1 MAISGT
7 IDRSIQIQNDINN
20 HKWILSGVYEEQTGI
35 FFFREGEEA
44 LVQQHFKLMN
54 LNRL

>member
-20 HKWILSGVYEEQTGI
+20 HKWILSGVYEE
-35 FFFREGEEA
+35 
-44 LVQQHFKLMN
+44 
-54 LNRL
+54 